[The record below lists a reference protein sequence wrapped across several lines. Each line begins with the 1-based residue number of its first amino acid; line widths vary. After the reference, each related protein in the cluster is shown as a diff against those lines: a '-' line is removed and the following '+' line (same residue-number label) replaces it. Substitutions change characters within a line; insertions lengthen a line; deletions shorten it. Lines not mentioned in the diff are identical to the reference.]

1 MSKNEITKKV
11 MVEKIPQ
18 FAFYW
23 EYWDVKQQ
31 NVHLR
36 IASSVISDSETKERL
51 VFSVMSRLQD
61 R

>member
-1 MSKNEITKKV
+1 MLWWK
-11 MVEKIPQ
+11 KIPE
-18 FAFYW
+18 FAIYW